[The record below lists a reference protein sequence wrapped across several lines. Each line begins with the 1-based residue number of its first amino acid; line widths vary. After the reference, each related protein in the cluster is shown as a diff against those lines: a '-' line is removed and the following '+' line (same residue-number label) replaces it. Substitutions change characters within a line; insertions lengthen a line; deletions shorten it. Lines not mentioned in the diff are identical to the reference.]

1 MVAAAFCGLVLV
13 FGSKLVSYDAASLP
27 FGMVSEPRR
36 RLDPT
41 PAGSLVILAVK
52 NNIYRVSAEFLEL
65 CLRALTLDKLPASCA
80 QRQESVSQTELRTRR
95 WLEDGGAGGDAGR
108 LHGPELRPA
117 DMMISQPRVAPGAP
131 PAERWPRA
139 GGM

>member
-1 MVAAAFCGLVLV
+1 MMMVVCGQTFIKVCSAEAAAFCGLVLV

-52 NNIYRVSAEFLEL
+52 NNIYRVSAEFLEQ
-65 CLRALTLDKLPASCA
+65 CQRALTCA
-80 QRQESVSQTELRTRR
+80 N
-95 WLEDGGAGGDAGR
+95 
-108 LHGPELRPA
+108 
-117 DMMISQPRVAPGAP
+117 I
-131 PAERWPRA
+131 
-139 GGM
+139 